1 MDVLIGIDQTGA
13 ASRKGKN
20 AKPLPVCVLG
30 LNTDRQWK
38 VVTEFQRKKLQ
49 LKMLGPDE
57 LLELLTQLEI
67 EVPLKKVGLAVDC
80 VLGLPRTFVKKPPK
94 GRPYLWEVFRAAAE
108 FNKDGKE
115 FGRDVAEAFFSNWV
129 ATDSKSIP
137 RRTCEKISGSNS
149 LFQSRPYQKNIQ
161 TGTFRIWKELGR
173 TSTEWIRIW
182 PFEKMKNPQ
191 LQGPWIFEGYPTL
204 LWKEVLK
211 SPTRRPSALKSL
223 VSTRFPQVQIDTWK
237 HVQTDPDHAD
247 AFVLALGAAAL
258 LTENRLWE
266 PFSHFDTDSDA
277 QSEGWLL
284 GLKSH

>member
-1 MDVLIGIDQTGA
+1 MDLIIGIDQTGA
-13 ASRKGKN
+13 ASQKGKN

-30 LNTDRQWK
+30 LNHDCRWQ
-38 VVTEFQRKKLQ
+38 VVTEFKRKKLQ
-49 LKMLGPDE
+49 LKTLSPSE
-57 LLELLTQLEI
+57 LEELLTRLEI

-80 VLGLPRTFVKKPPK
+80 VLGLPRKFVKKPPK
-94 GRPYLWEVFRAAAE
+94 GRPYLWEVFREAAE
-108 FNKDGKE
+108 FNKGGKE
-115 FGRDVAEAFFSNWV
+115 FGRDVAEAFFSKWV
-129 ATDSKSIP
+129 ATHSKSYP

-173 TSTEWIRIW
+173 TPTDWIRIW

-191 LQGPWIFEGYPTL
+191 LQGPWIFEGYPSL

-211 SPTRRPSALKSL
+211 SPNRKPSALKSL
-223 VSTRFPQVQIDTWK
+223 VSARFPKLQIDTWK

-258 LTENRLWE
+258 LTQNQLWE
-266 PFSHFDTDSDA
+266 PFSHFYNDSDA

-284 GLKSH
+284 GLKSY